1 MKANGRSLVST
12 SLFNGRDSL
21 MALRVLPRICGM
33 VFLVAGLAPVTSS
46 VLAQQAGLSPDGR
59 LTVTAAANG
68 EIQRYVQQVSS
79 RFGALA
85 VSQDGTRAVSYVCQ
99 SRLWKNCDEPGSD
112 DSNIAIPSGK
122 IARDE
127 ALTRCRSESGAACI
141 LLFINDD
148 QQREFAVQP

>member
-1 MKANGRSLVST
+1 MFFA
-12 SLFNGRDSL
+12 
-21 MALRVLPRICGM
+21 ARVLPYLI
-33 VFLVAGLAPVTSS
+33 VPLVAVTSAS
-46 VLAQQAGLSPDGR
+46 WGQGLSPDGR
-59 LTVTAAANG
+59 LTVTAAANA
-68 EIQRYVQQVSS
+68 EIQGYVQKVSG

-85 VSQDGTRAVSYVCQ
+85 VSQDGTAAVSYVCQ

-127 ALTRCRSESGAACI
+127 ALTRCRSQSGAACI

-148 QQREFAVQP
+148 QQRDFEVQP

>member
-127 ALTRCRSESGAACI
+127 ALTRCRSQSGAACI
-141 LLFINDD
+141 LVFINDD